1 MQDPR
6 FYILNVQ
13 CKKYDVQCM
22 KRSAKSVKSA
32 RTIII
37 DYCIKR
43 TAYCLKLIASS
54 PIFKLTHFQ
63 FVKFFQLPSP
73 RFHPNLHHLLI
84 PIPSR
89 IDKILNIIARTQH
102 KAVSCVLLNV

>member
-1 MQDPR
+1 
-6 FYILNVQ
+6 
-13 CKKYDVQCM
+13 M
-22 KRSAKSVKSA
+22 KRSVKSA

-43 TAYCLKLIASS
+43 NAYCLKLTASS
-54 PIFKLTHFQ
+54 PISKLTHFQ
-63 FVKFFQLPSP
+63 IVKFFQLPSP

-89 IDKILNIIARTQH
+89 IDKILNIIAHTQH
-102 KAVSCVLLNV
+102 KAVSCILLNI

>member
-1 MQDPR
+1 M
-6 FYILNVQ
+6 
-13 CKKYDVQCM
+13 
-22 KRSAKSVKSA
+22 
-32 RTIII
+32 
-37 DYCIKR
+37 R

-54 PIFKLTHFQ
+54 PISKLTHFQ

-89 IDKILNIIARTQH
+89 IDKILNIVADAQHETAAR
-102 KAVSCVLLNV
+102 VLLNI